1 MKIAAILAE
10 GFEETEFIAVV
21 DLLRRA
27 KQDVCV
33 VSLTEQ
39 LTVAGSH
46 NFKIVADVMW
56 ADVDFDDID
65 CIFLP
70 GGMPGVTNLQA
81 SSDVVDMVRKFV
93 QSNKFVVA
101 ICAAPLV
108 LNDAGVL
115 ENKKFTCYPATAASI
130 KNGTYSEESVVIDGK
145 SSRILVHLC
154 LRSKADNLPRPK
166 VSAPYGTAGP
176 NPCVQPAG

>member
-81 SSDVVDMVRKFV
+81 SSDVVEMVRKFV

-145 SSRILVHLC
+145 IITSRGV
-154 LRSKADNLPRPK
+154 
-166 VSAPYGTAGP
+166 GTALDLGLSMVSVF
-176 NPCVQPAG
+176 CSKESAEDLRKAVVYGV